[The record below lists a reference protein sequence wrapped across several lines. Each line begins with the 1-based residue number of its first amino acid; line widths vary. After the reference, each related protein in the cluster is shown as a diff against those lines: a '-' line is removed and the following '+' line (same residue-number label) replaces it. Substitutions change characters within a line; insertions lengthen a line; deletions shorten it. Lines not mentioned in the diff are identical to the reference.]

1 MIYFS
6 HSFASHSYQTSV
18 VRKLDS
24 AIHGINHYLVD
35 TCRY

>member
-6 HSFASHSYQTSV
+6 HSYQTLV

-24 AIHGINHYLVD
+24 AIHGINHYLVG